1 MVLTFAE
8 ELLLLVHDEKRGS
21 FHDMQD
27 MLFDAALGGAVL
39 MDLAIRN
46 RIDTDLEKL
55 VVLDR
60 TPTGEKLLDHGLAA
74 LGRDPTIATTADALD
89 LLRKEG
95 AAIQEMAL
103 ERLVERGIL
112 RRDAQRILWVFETR
126 RYPLIDGK
134 DLREVKLRI
143 SELIFSDAIPD
154 PSDVVIISLA
164 NACGLLGRVFSEDE
178 VRRSRAR
185 IEQLAKFDLIGQAT
199 DAMLMELST
208 ALTTVLMR
216 YG

>member
-1 MVLTFAE
+1 MLTFAE

-27 MLFDAALGGAVL
+27 MLFDAALAGAVL

-60 TPTGEKLLDHGLAA
+60 TPTGEKLLDHGLAR

-112 RRDAQRILWVFETR
+112 RRDAQRILWVFEAR

-134 DLREVKLRI
+134 ELREVKLRI
-143 SELIFSDAIPD
+143 SELIFSDTIPD
-154 PSDVVIISLA
+154 PADVVIISLA
-164 NACGLLGRVFSEDE
+164 NTCGLLDRVFSEDE

-185 IEQLAKFDLIGQAT
+185 IEQLAKLDLIGQAT

-208 ALTTVLMR
+208 VLTSVLMR

>member
-1 MVLTFAE
+1 MLTFAE

-55 VVLDR
+55 IVLDR
-60 TPTGEKLLDHGLAA
+60 TPTGETLLDHGLAT

-95 AAIQEMAL
+95 ASIQEMAL

-134 DLREVKLRI
+134 ELREVKLRI
-143 SELIFSDAIPD
+143 SELIFSDTIPD
-154 PSDVVIISLA
+154 PADVVIISLA
-164 NACGLLGRVFSEDE
+164 NACGLLERVFSEDE

-185 IEQLAKFDLIGQAT
+185 IEQLAKLDLIGQAT

-208 ALTTVLMR
+208 VLTSVLMR